1 MRLEI
6 THTIKAINYHAFLG
20 AYKEALTLDRESNP
34 SHKEP
39 RFLVSLFGEINRVR
53 IEFEIEQSDTVFQT
67 WVDNGYPSMIEGE
80 QDSHH
85 SKFLELSDKTEVAWL
100 RDVDVSAA

>member
-20 AYKEALTLDRESNP
+20 AYKEALALDRESNP

-85 SKFLELSDKTEVAWL
+85 SKFLELSDKTGVAWL